1 MISKPKFSILG
12 GKGRAK
18 EDVVA
23 KPVSALTELPSEL
36 KQRVA
41 SFLSVSEIMKL
52 TETSKSIRSDLDLTV
67 VSSPLTD
74 RASQDKVYQTLNT
87 QQCFA
92 TVVPNQESLPHSMT
106 FCCDII
112 RVKCNGSICIKEH
125 NLPVNQSADDLKKMP
140 FRRSKV
146 AATSSVSYA
155 ERRIVLSFHPKPN
168 KYYQFWIRTDGYDDD
183 EDVLRFEN
191 MRLYRTGFG
200 ANSMDYTAYQYDVKV
215 QRQRRRG
222 YAGRGHAVR

>member
-52 TETSKSIRSDLDLTV
+52 TETSKSIRSDLDMTV
-67 VSSPLTD
+67 ISSPLTD

-125 NLPVNQSADDLKKMP
+125 KLPAFRSASHLQKMP
-140 FRRSKV
+140 FRGGKIV
-146 AATSSVSYA
+146 ATSFVSYA
-155 ERRIVLSFHPKPN
+155 ERRTVFSFHPKPN
-168 KYYQFWIRTDGYDDD
+168 KYYQFWIRTDGYGDD
-183 EDVLRFEN
+183 ESLRFEN

-200 ANSMDYTAYQYDVKV
+200 ANPMDYTAYQYDVKV